1 MTLPAHTPD
10 RVADEPASSAHGGV
24 GVLAADTLVFARRN
38 VEHIRQVPEKLVDV
52 TVQPL
57 MFLLLFA
64 FVFGGAISLTT
75 GDYREYL
82 VGGVV
87 AQTLVFGVYAPATK
101 MATDLTQG
109 IVDRFRT
116 LPSRRAAYLLGH
128 YVAELGGVVVATAV
142 VLTAGAVI
150 GWRVRTD
157 VWHAGAA
164 LALIVVFASAMI
176 WIGTWIGMAVR
187 APDAVGGIVFVTI
200 FPLSFLSSAFVP
212 IDTMPAA
219 LEHVA
224 AWNPMS
230 AVVGAIRELFGNPV
244 TATEAGAWPVRQPVA
259 AAWTYSVL
267 LLALGVTA
275 ALRTF
280 DRRTAD

>member
-1 MTLPAHTPD
+1 
-10 RVADEPASSAHGGV
+10 
-24 GVLAADTLVFARRN
+24 
-38 VEHIRQVPEKLVDV
+38 
-52 TVQPL
+52 

-64 FVFGGAISLTT
+64 FVFGGAITITT

-87 AQTLVFGVYAPATK
+87 AQTLVFGMYAPANK
-101 MATDLTQG
+101 VANDLTQG

-128 YVAELGGVVVATAV
+128 YLAELGGVLVAST
-142 VLTAGAVI
+142 VLFGTGALI
-150 GWRVRTD
+150 GWRIRTD
-157 VWHAGAA
+157 LWHAGAA
-164 LALIVVFASAMI
+164 LALILVFASAMI
-176 WIGTWIGMAVR
+176 WIGTWIGMVVR
-187 APDAVGGIVFVTI
+187 APDAVGGIVFITI

-230 AVVGAIRELFGNPV
+230 AVVGAIRELFGNPA
-244 TATEAGAWPVRQPVA
+244 TATEAGAWPVRHPVA
-259 AAWTYSVL
+259 AAWAYSVL

-280 DRRTAD
+280 DRRTTD